1 MYFKTINIKNQ
12 GKIIFLLL
20 LSLLLNS
27 CTETYNLQ
35 TNTYEE
41 AIVIEATLTNE
52 LKKQEI
58 KITKTSRFE
67 DEGVTTETGATVTVK
82 DNLNNQYV
90 FREQADKY
98 VSESEF
104 EIISGRQYR
113 LEITTKDGKIYESA
127 NETLTTK
134 SPITEIVPTVVSKE
148 KEGTGVQIN
157 VNSYDP
163 TRTSKYYRY
172 EYEETY
178 KIVAPKW
185 SSERAV
191 VTGTQSFKV
200 EEDNDPNKKVCYG
213 TKKST
218 DIIITNTNNLSE
230 DRVNF
235 PVRFIREDNYIIAQR
250 YSILVKQ
257 YVENQEAYAFHKIMK
272 DMATSSSALSPKQPG
287 IISGNIRCTNNA
299 DAKVIGYFDVSSVS
313 SQRIFF
319 NYTDLFPPTNTPAY
333 LNVCENVSYRYCFTA
348 NTTPP
353 CDGLTVISALQNN
366 AMVYVAGV
374 DSPTVTLVDAACGDC
389 TTFASNI
396 IPSFWKN

>member
-12 GKIIFLLL
+12 GKIILLL
-20 LSLLLNS
+20 LLCLFINS

-58 KITKTSRFE
+58 KITKTARFE
-67 DEGVTTETGATVTVK
+67 DEGVTSETGATVIVK
-82 DNLNNQYV
+82 DNLNNEYLFQ
-90 FREQADKY
+90 EQDGKY
-98 VSESEF
+98 VSETEF
-104 EIISGRQYR
+104 EIISGRQYH
-113 LEITTKDGKIYESA
+113 LEIKTKDGKVYQSS
-127 NETLTTK
+127 NETLTTPT
-134 SPITEIVPTVVSKE
+134 PIGEIVPTVVSKNN
-148 KEGTGVQIN
+148 EGTGVQIN

-163 TRTSKYYRY
+163 TGTSKYYRY

-185 SSERAV
+185 SSERATVIGPQRIV
-191 VTGTQSFKV
+191 VT
-200 EEDNDPNKKVCYG
+200 EDNDPAKRICYG
-213 TKKST
+213 TRKST
-218 DIIITNTNNLSE
+218 DIIITNTNNLNE

-235 PVRFIREDNYIIAQR
+235 PVRFIKEDDYIIAQR

-257 YVENQEAYAFHKIMK
+257 YVENLEAYTFHKIMK
-272 DMATSSSALSPKQPG
+272 EMAAASNTLSPKQPG
-287 IISGNIRCTNNA
+287 VLSGNIRCTSNV
-299 DAKVIGYFDVSSVS
+299 DEKVIGYFDVTSVS

-319 NYTDLFPPTNTPAY
+319 NYTDLFPPTNTPTY
-333 LNVCENVSYRYCFTA
+333 MNPCENVSYRYCFTPNQVPA
-348 NTTPP
+348 
-353 CDGLTVISALQNN
+353 CEGSTVISAIQNN
-366 AMVYVAGV
+366 AMVYVSGV
-374 DSPTVTLVDAACGDC
+374 DSPNFVLVDAACGDC

>member
-1 MYFKTINIKNQ
+1 MYQKAIKIKHSS
-12 GKIIFLLL
+12 KIILLLL
-20 LSLLLNS
+20 LSLLISS

-58 KITKTSRFE
+58 KITKTARFE
-67 DEGVTTETGATVTVK
+67 DEGVTTVTGATVTIK
-82 DNLNNQYV
+82 DNLNNTYA
-90 FREQADKY
+90 FAEQSDKY
-98 VSESEF
+98 VSETEF
-104 EIISGRQYR
+104 AALAGRQYH
-113 LEITTKDGKIYESA
+113 LEVRTKEGKVYESS
-127 NETLTTK
+127 NQTLTTV
-134 SPITEIVPTVVSKE
+134 SPITSIVPTAVTKE
-148 KEGTGVQIN
+148 KEGLGVQIN

-185 SSERAV
+185 SSERAI
-191 VTGTQSFKV
+191 VTGTQGIRV
-200 EEDNDPNKKVCYG
+200 QEDNDPNKKVCYA

-218 DIIITNTNNLSE
+218 DIIITSTNNLTE
-230 DRVNF
+230 DRVNL
-235 PVRFIREDNYIIAQR
+235 PVRFIREDDYIVAQR

-272 DMATSSSALSPKQPG
+272 EMATSSSVLSPKQPG
-287 IISGNIRCTNNA
+287 VLSGNIRCTSNV
-299 DAKVIGYFDVSSVS
+299 DEKVIGYFDVTSVS
-313 SQRIFF
+313 TQRIFF

-333 LNVCENVSYRYCFTA
+333 LNPCENISFRYCFQL
-348 NTTPP
+348 NTNPP
-353 CDGLTVISALQNN
+353 CDGPALISGIQNN
-366 AMVYVAGV
+366 AITYIAGEGSATYTMVE
-374 DSPTVTLVDAACGDC
+374 AACGDC

-396 IPSFWKN
+396 IPSFWKD